1 MRWLSTKRSI
11 IITATIL
18 AAITA
23 ASFVVW
29 FIPQNK
35 SSTLVVSDYKSHLES
50 IRERHIAIINETEND
65 FKELLSGKIS
75 PDDFITRAD
84 ASSSQINSLIIEM
97 IESRPPQEWH
107 ERYSNYGEALKS
119 YNSYLRE
126 AVIVANKMKD
136 GISPEN
142 LQENLLRLE
151 NLKKESESFSLKSHE
166 TKP

>member
-1 MRWLSTKRSI
+1 MATKRSI
-11 IITATIL
+11 VITATIL

-23 ASFVVW
+23 ASFIVW
-29 FIPQNK
+29 LIPQNK
-35 SSTLVVSDYKSHLES
+35 SSTLMVSDYKTQLDS
-50 IRERHIAIINETEND
+50 IRERHIAVINETEND
-65 FKELLSGKIS
+65 FKEMLSGKIS
-75 PDDFITRAD
+75 PDDFITRAS

-107 ERYSNYGEALKS
+107 ERYSNYDEALKS

-126 AVIVANKMKD
+126 TMVVANKMKD

-142 LQENLLRLE
+142 LQENLVRLE
-151 NLKKESESFSLKSHE
+151 NLKKESESFSLKSYE

>member
-1 MRWLSTKRSI
+1 MRWLATKRSI
-11 IITATIL
+11 VISAAIL
-18 AAITA
+18 AGITA
-23 ASFVVW
+23 ASFIVW

-35 SSTLVVSDYKSHLES
+35 SSILVVSDYKSHLDS

-65 FKELLSGKIS
+65 FKEMLSGKIS

-126 AVIVANKMKD
+126 SVIVANKMKD
-136 GISPEN
+136 GIPPEN
-142 LQENLLRLE
+142 LQENLSKLE
-151 NLKKESESFSLKSHE
+151 NLKKELESFSLKSHE

>member
-1 MRWLSTKRSI
+1 MATKRSI
-11 IITATIL
+11 VITATIL

-23 ASFVVW
+23 ASFIVW

-35 SSTLVVSDYKSHLES
+35 SSTLVVSDYKTHLDS
-50 IRERHIAIINETEND
+50 IRERHMAVINETEND
-65 FKELLSGKIS
+65 FKEMLSGKIS
-75 PDDFITRAD
+75 PDDFITRAST
-84 ASSSQINSLIIEM
+84 SSSQINSLIIEM
-97 IESRPPQEWH
+97 IESSPPQEWH

-126 AVIVANKMKD
+126 TVVVANKIKD

-142 LQENLLRLE
+142 LQENLVRLE
-151 NLKKESESFSLKSHE
+151 NLKKESESFSLKSYE

>member
-1 MRWLSTKRSI
+1 MATKRSI
-11 IITATIL
+11 VITATIL

-23 ASFVVW
+23 ASFIVW
-29 FIPQNK
+29 LIPQNK
-35 SSTLVVSDYKSHLES
+35 SSTLMVSDYKTHLDS
-50 IRERHIAIINETEND
+50 IRERHVAVINETEND
-65 FKELLSGKIS
+65 FKEMLSGKIS
-75 PDDFITRAD
+75 PDDFITRAS

-126 AVIVANKMKD
+126 TMVVANKMKD

-142 LQENLLRLE
+142 LQENLVRLE
-151 NLKKESESFSLKSHE
+151 NLKKESESFSLKS
-166 TKP
+166 

>member
-1 MRWLSTKRSI
+1 MATKRSI
-11 IITATIL
+11 VITATIL

-23 ASFVVW
+23 ASFIVW

-35 SSTLVVSDYKSHLES
+35 SSTLMVSDYKTQLDS
-50 IRERHIAIINETEND
+50 IRERHIAVINETEND
-65 FKELLSGKIS
+65 FKEMLSGKIS
-75 PDDFITRAD
+75 PDDFITRAS

-107 ERYSNYGEALKS
+107 ERYSNYDEALKS

-126 AVIVANKMKD
+126 TMVVANKMKD

-142 LQENLLRLE
+142 LQENLVRLE
-151 NLKKESESFSLKSHE
+151 NLKKESESFSLKSYE

>member
-1 MRWLSTKRSI
+1 LATKRSI
-11 IITATIL
+11 VITATIL

-23 ASFVVW
+23 ASFIVW
-29 FIPQNK
+29 LIPQNK
-35 SSTLVVSDYKSHLES
+35 SSTLMVSDYKTQLDS
-50 IRERHIAIINETEND
+50 IRERHMAVINETEND
-65 FKELLSGKIS
+65 FKEMLSGKIS
-75 PDDFITRAD
+75 PDDFITRAS

-107 ERYSNYGEALKS
+107 ERYSNYDEALKS

-126 AVIVANKMKD
+126 TMVVANKMKD

-142 LQENLLRLE
+142 LQENLVRLE
-151 NLKKESESFSLKSHE
+151 NLKKESESFSLKSYE